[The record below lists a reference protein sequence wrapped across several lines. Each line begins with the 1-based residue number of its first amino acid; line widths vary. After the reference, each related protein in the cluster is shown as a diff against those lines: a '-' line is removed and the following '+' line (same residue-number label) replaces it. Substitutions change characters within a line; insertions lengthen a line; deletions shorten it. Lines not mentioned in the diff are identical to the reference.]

1 MLDDRDLQLLELTQ
15 QGLPVCSRPYA
26 RIGELINMPEQ
37 EVLERL
43 AILKQQGLIKRW
55 GVIVKHQKLGYKA
68 NAMVVWDIP
77 DQQIKHYGRKISRLD
92 FVTLC
97 YQRPR
102 KGKHWPYNLFCMIH
116 GKDKETV
123 LQQLNSLIEI
133 CGLKPFNH
141 DILFSRQCF
150 KQRGAVY
157 KYQATIEAH
166 G

>member
-1 MLDDRDLQLLELTQ
+1 MIDQRDLQLLTLTQ
-15 QGLPVCSRPYA
+15 QGLPVCPRPYA
-26 RIGELINMPEQ
+26 VIGEKLDMQEQ
-37 EVLERL
+37 EVIDRL
-43 AILKQQGLIKRW
+43 SSLKQQGLIKRL
-55 GVIVKHQKLGYKA
+55 GVIVKHNKLGYKA

-77 DQQIKHYGRKISRLD
+77 DPQIKHYGQKISQVD

-102 KGKHWPYNLFCMIH
+102 KGQHWPYNLFCMIH
-116 GKDKETV
+116 GKDKKTV
-123 LQQLNSLIEI
+123 LKQLESLIET
-133 CGLKPFNH
+133 CGLKHFKH

-157 KYQATIEAH
+157 QKQIPAH